1 MKKPN
6 QSQNS
11 LDALDITQLY
21 FQDVAQLPI
30 LNGRAE
36 LVPLLRRVQRQ
47 VVIADVPLEKVC
59 CQTIID
65 LTCVAVQKFDLSAV
79 KFGNPPLDCAHLSA
93 EIDAFFDTPN
103 ILTPV
108 ALARSLNGCNN
119 YKDESQLKLSDAGW
133 RCLYLLSLLPL
144 ALRTLPSFVEDTFT
158 SEQYLV
164 NALVDAADARR
175 KLIEGTL
182 RYIVTIA
189 KYYIGQD
196 IPYLDLVQEG
206 FFGLSRAIET
216 YKEYLGTHFQQHA
229 STWIR
234 QKIGRYVS
242 ENAFMIRLPT
252 HHSEKTKE
260 AQVRVEAFEAKTGT
274 PITPELLEPYIL
286 DQISLEEQASDDLL
300 TAKKRKKQRAS
311 LRAFHQYQMVTQPHL
326 SWETGTLPDIN
337 RGGIRVPLDALVM
350 DPISLEEYTDASWFR
365 DEYKRL
371 KHVVI
376 TERHKS
382 MMDLRFGL
390 MDGEART
397 LEEIG
402 QTFGLSRERVRQIEN
417 DFLKKMRGRLKVQPE
432 YLTSYERLDY
442 VSESIQH
449 RLQYGLAEDE
459 RQQASQ
465 FDKIREDNER
475 QTIERLVNRYIERGR
490 KGHVTKTIGISRTA
504 ILQLALKSLSRPA
517 YYSEIYEQAQFSYGK
532 TLPFTLKSAYSALF
546 YDNTFHAMGKG
557 VFALADHVLTV
568 QADATSSECIFPYAP
583 TPLLPVNASARAF
596 FESLVVLRQAV
607 LQSSH
612 LTAEGLYAVISNWAK
627 TSAND
632 DPQAAFDAWYAAG
645 MIEHIDFKRAA
656 RTQVLIN
663 PTAKLLKISELRN
676 YCLTNLNRRILKMSE
691 LLHALDQIGQ
701 STLSILRKVLYGNEA
716 AGFDVSTRLELLSAF
731 EAVRCVRDVWQLT
744 ELGRDFLTTLDPAEL
759 PDFGEIDLLDQP
771 ELIVDTQ
778 ADMFDMFE
786 LD

>member
-1 MKKPN
+1 M
-6 QSQNS
+6 
-11 LDALDITQLY
+11 DITQLY

-103 ILTPV
+103 MLVPT
-108 ALARSLNGCNN
+108 ALAHSLKGCNDYN
-119 YKDESQLKLSDAGW
+119 DEAQLKFNDAGW

-164 NALVDAADARR
+164 DALADAADARR

-182 RYIVTIA
+182 RYVVTIA
-189 KYYIGQD
+189 KYHIGQG

-206 FFGLSRAIET
+206 FFGLSRGIET

-242 ENAFMIRLPT
+242 KNAFTIQLPL
-252 HHSEKTKE
+252 HHFEKMKE
-260 AQVRVEAFEAKTGT
+260 VQIRVEAFEAKTGT

-286 DQISLEEQASDDLL
+286 DRISLEEQASDDLL

-337 RGGIRVPLDALVM
+337 RGGMRVLLDELVM
-350 DPISLEEYTDASWFR
+350 DPISLEEYTDAFWFG
-365 DEYKRL
+365 DEYKYLYDNIIQGRNKEMIELRL
-371 KHVVI
+371 
-376 TERHKS
+376 
-382 MMDLRFGL
+382 GL
-390 MDGEART
+390 TDGETRS
-397 LEEIG
+397 LEEVG
-402 QTFGLSRERVRQIEN
+402 KHFGVTRERVRQIES
-417 DFLKKMRGRLKVQPE
+417 DFFKKMRGRLKVQLE
-432 YLTSYERLDY
+432 YRTSYERLDHI
-442 VSESIQH
+442 SESIQH
-449 RLQYGLAEDE
+449 RLQHGLAEDE

-465 FDKIREDNER
+465 FDKTRENNER
-475 QTIERLVNRYIERGR
+475 QTIERLVSRYIERGR
-490 KGHVTKTIGISRTA
+490 KGKSVNTVNSSSTTL
-504 ILQLALKSLSRPA
+504 LQRSLRELNRPA
-517 YYSEIYEQAQFSYGK
+517 HYNEIYKQAQILYGD
-532 TLPFTLKSAYSALF
+532 TLPFTLQSAYTRLF
-546 YDNTFHAMGKG
+546 YSNSVRLMGKG
-557 VFALADHVLTV
+557 VFALADDILTV
-568 QADATSSECIFPYAP
+568 QADAASSEHIFPYAP
-583 TPLLPVNASARAF
+583 TPLLPINASTRAF

-607 LQSSH
+607 SQSSH
-612 LTAEGLYAVISNWAK
+612 LTAEGLYAVMLNWAK
-627 TSAND
+627 TSASD

-645 MIEHIDFKRAA
+645 MIDYIDFKRAA
-656 RTQVLIN
+656 RTQVLIT
-663 PTAKLLKISELRN
+663 PDAKLLKIGELRN
-676 YCLTNLNRRILKMSE
+676 YCLTNVNRRILKMPE

-701 STLSILRKVLYGNEA
+701 PTLSILRKVLYGNES
-716 AGFDVSTRLELLSAF
+716 AGFDVFTRLELLSAF
-731 EAVRCVRDVWQLT
+731 EAIRCVKDVWQLT
-744 ELGRDFLTTLDPAEL
+744 ELGRDFLKTLEPAEL
-759 PDFGEIDLLDQP
+759 PDFSEIDLLDQP
-771 ELIVDTQ
+771 ELIIDTQ
-778 ADMFDMFE
+778 VDMFDMFE